1 MGQIP
6 NFYYT
11 SRSRLSQPIYITFGE
26 LWNWA
31 VHKTN
36 TTQEG
41 EPYHDAADLLLDAFD
56 AIAEFFD
63 GSLGTFVNPLTGQT
77 INYPEICESEDIQW
91 HFRDNFNS
99 RLIYRPL
106 FNNFYTYT
114 DDNDEYWYNCV
125 KTFSKRIER
134 FCKFNFTKY
143 NKLIQL
149 SAIDYNPLAD
159 FWTKEKELNATAPYA
174 TIKNHSGS
182 EYGDMNSWEAATGK
196 TDYKITTGPE
206 NNTTGIT
213 TTHQTTTFDSTSF
226 RDESKDI
233 SLGKTEQ
240 KNEIPQSA
248 TLRKKEIEGNDA
260 SPMQDIIEKEFNIA
274 HLWDIVDTFMNE
286 IAKEVF
292 LQVYPN

>member
-1 MGQIP
+1 MSDI
-6 NFYYT
+6 FYT
-11 SRSRLSQPIYITFGE
+11 SRSKASRPIYVSFGE

-41 EPYHDAADLLLDAFD
+41 EPYHDAATLLLNAFD
-56 AIAEFFD
+56 KIAEFFD
-63 GSLGTFVNPLTGQT
+63 GSLGTFVNPLTGET
-77 INYPEICESEDIQW
+77 VSYPEICDDEDIQW

-106 FNNFYTYT
+106 LNDAYSWDYTN
-114 DDNDEYWYNCV
+114 DNDSHWYDCV

-143 NKLIQL
+143 NKLVQL

-159 FWTKEKELNATAPYA
+159 FWTHEKELNAVAPYA
-174 TIKNHSGS
+174 TISNPSSG
-182 EYGDMNSWEAATGK
+182 EYGNVSSWTQSGGK
-196 TDYKITTGPE
+196 SDYKITTGPE
-206 NNTTGIT
+206 DSTNGIS

-233 SLGKTEQ
+233 SKGKTEQ

-260 SPMQDIIEKEFNIA
+260 SPMQDIIQKEFDIA
-274 HLWDIVDTFMNE
+274 HLWDIVDIFMND
-286 IAKEVF
+286 IAKEIF
-292 LQVYPN
+292 LQVY